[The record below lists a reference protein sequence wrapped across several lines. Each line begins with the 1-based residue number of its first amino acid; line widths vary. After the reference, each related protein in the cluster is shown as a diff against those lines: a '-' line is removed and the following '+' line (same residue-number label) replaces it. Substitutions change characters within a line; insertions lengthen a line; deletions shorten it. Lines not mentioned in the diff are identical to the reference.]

1 MQKNTRHKKFQEMAV
16 KVHKNEISKNI
27 LKGTTEENERRQK
40 IKNLQKNSAA
50 KKTTKAIKSGVGKIK
65 ANKPLSDSTV
75 NFLEESESESDTEKA
90 EGKPEGKKKRKT
102 KNEKETEYKNISS
115 SLTANMLEDAIAIID
130 TEIKDYEKED
140 KTNVLHK
147 DGSDDLNK
155 KLSVYGLKFKT
166 GTKVATVI
174 KKLENH
180 KTRLKNEHGVGNLV
194 GRLTDLKTSQEKAKK
209 AESIDI

>member
-1 MQKNTRHKKFQEMAV
+1 
-16 KVHKNEISKNI
+16 
-27 LKGTTEENERRQK
+27 
-40 IKNLQKNSAA
+40 
-50 KKTTKAIKSGVGKIK
+50 
-65 ANKPLSDSTV
+65 
-75 NFLEESESESDTEKA
+75 
-90 EGKPEGKKKRKT
+90 
-102 KNEKETEYKNISS
+102 
-115 SLTANMLEDAIAIID
+115 MLEDAIAIID
-130 TEIKDYEKED
+130 TEIKYYEKED

-174 KKLENH
+174 KKLEDH

-194 GRLTDLKTSQEKAKK
+194 GRLTDLKTPQEKESKAKK